1 MPNRRSKTKRYLGG
15 FVDKGLNRMII
26 RGAKRAGMKDNK
38 SGFMTQLLQEAL
50 ELRKRGRGRRGK
62 G

>member
-1 MPNRRSKTKRYLGG
+1 M
-15 FVDKGLNRMII
+15 DKGLNKMIV

-38 SGFMTQLLQEAL
+38 SGFMIQLLLEAL
-50 ELRKRGRGRRGK
+50 ELRKRARGRRGK

>member
-15 FVDKGLNRMII
+15 FVDKSLNTKII
-26 RGAKRAGMKDNK
+26 RGSKKSGMGDNK
-38 SGFMTQLLQEAL
+38 SGFMTQLIQEAL
-50 ELRKRGRGRRGK
+50 ELRKRAQGRRGK